1 MEIKFADTFTKSL
14 KVLRRHN
21 TWWYKTYDFFR
32 SGIPR
37 FIKNIIKYREALWN
51 DRWWDHH
58 FSLKFLEISLRDM
71 ADKTEKHGL
80 EVDSSRLKKVA
91 AMRRTADLIRNYSD
105 DLYLEMAEA
114 ELGEINYKKPLFER
128 DENNPDY
135 YVMADNDTPEE
146 KEHKRKVYD
155 RTRELEESEWNELW
169 TIIRGQDMDEFRT
182 FYKKVK
188 SGEGD
193 DFEKENGEWENW
205 FDGSGMR
212 GWWD

>member
-1 MEIKFADTFTKSL
+1 MEIKFADTFAQSL
-14 KVLRRHN
+14 KVLKRHN

-32 SGIPR
+32 RGIPG

-91 AMRRTADLIRNYSD
+91 AMRRAADLIRNYNE

-114 ELGEINYKKPLFER
+114 ELGEINYKKPLFEK

-135 YVMADNDTPEE
+135 YVMVDNDTPEE

-169 TIIRGQDMDEFRT
+169 TIIRGQDMDEFRA

-188 SGEGD
+188 SGEAD
-193 DFEKENGEWENW
+193 DFQKENGEWENW

>member
-1 MEIKFADTFTKSL
+1 MEIKFADTFAQSL
-14 KVLRRHN
+14 KVLKRHN

-32 SGIPR
+32 RGIPG

-91 AMRRTADLIRNYSD
+91 AMRRAADLIRNYNE

-114 ELGEINYKKPLFER
+114 ELGEINYKKPLFEK

-135 YVMADNDTPEE
+135 YVMVDNDTPEE

-155 RTRELEESEWNELW
+155 RTRELEEFEWNELW
-169 TIIRGQDMDEFRT
+169 TIIRGQDMDEFRA

-188 SGEGD
+188 SGEAD
-193 DFEKENGEWENW
+193 DFQKENGEWENW